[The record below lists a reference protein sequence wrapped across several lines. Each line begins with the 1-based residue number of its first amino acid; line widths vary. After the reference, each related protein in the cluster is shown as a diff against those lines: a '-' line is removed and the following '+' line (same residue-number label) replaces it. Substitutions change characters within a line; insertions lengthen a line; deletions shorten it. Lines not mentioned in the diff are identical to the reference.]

1 MAVHVVA
8 RHTQSTGHH
17 HTFDG
22 APAAVLGAR
31 RAAIIPVRF
40 QLRGKQSTHLCHV
53 LVFIHVAVPLI
64 TTQLPLSGAD
74 GRRTRPVAGGGR

>member
-1 MAVHVVA
+1 MCVVQLHVYMY
-8 RHTQSTGHH
+8 S
-17 HTFDG
+17 
-22 APAAVLGAR
+22 
-31 RAAIIPVRF
+31 

-74 GRRTRPVAGGGR
+74 GRRTRPVAGGGRGGGR